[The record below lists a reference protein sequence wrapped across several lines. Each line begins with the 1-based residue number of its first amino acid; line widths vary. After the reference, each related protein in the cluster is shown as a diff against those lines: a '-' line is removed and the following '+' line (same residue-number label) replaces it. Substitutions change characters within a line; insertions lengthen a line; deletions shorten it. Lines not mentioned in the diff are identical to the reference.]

1 MLRRNG
7 PWMGAL
13 VSVLLATGV
22 AFSARAADDSEELD
36 RMVKALNRDA
46 ASDPEMARGIREK
59 LGPHGLFLLTSPTNT
74 SPTKMEKVPPGEAL
88 VLHALCP
95 ACGSWTSVVTM
106 KDGQPV
112 TLAQL
117 LAMHEQQ
124 HMGWGKLSQ
133 DVLGMKLGPLV
144 SQVAAVQKD
153 LRAPAS
159 RGKGAGI
166 RLLEEDRPG
175 GDGGGGGMGHRS
187 RSAGGRG
194 R

>member
-59 LGPHGLFLLTSPTNT
+59 LGPDGAFLRTSPTG
-74 SPTKMEKVPPGEAL
+74 SKVPPGEAL
-88 VLHALCP
+88 ILRTLCQT
-95 ACGSWTSVVTM
+95 CTTWTSGVPRTS
-106 KDGQPV
+106 V